1 MNAFSA
7 ANAPQHSFSGHATK
21 LDKLSFHSHSD
32 QGPRSLAGLSSYLN
46 LLSFPS
52 FTHTSRVP
60 GSAEQEEVGRT
71 LRQVGVWARPA
82 GILKAPI
89 GAVRPRLQTRGPPGL
104 AMPPSR
110 SELAPSQH
118 GPALTHLHLRSDLPK
133 PGCQPA
139 VPGSSRLSCPSHS
152 PRLDHPRAGA
162 CSLSTHAR
170 PLLRR
175 LLPAWKFC
183 FSQWLP
189 SFLDMVA
196 LTPPCPHKQSSEA
209 LLEHRAPP
217 LGSAPSPFPD
227 LCSDRE
233 RSLPLGSATASTRSP
248 GLLTEQTNVRSLAA
262 GRSAG

>member
-1 MNAFSA
+1 MSSDHSVETFPFPNERFQCRKRPS
-7 ANAPQHSFSGHATK
+7 QHSFSGHATK

-82 GILKAPI
+82 GILKAPV
-89 GAVRPRLQTRGPPGL
+89 GAVRPRLQTHRPPR
-104 AMPPSR
+104 PSN
-110 SELAPSQH
+110 APKPVRANPQ
-118 GPALTHLHLRSDLPK
+118 PARPWSALLK

-139 VPGSSRLSCPSHS
+139 VPGSSRLSCPSHY

-175 LLPAWKFC
+175 LLPAWKGLF
-183 FSQWLP
+183 LP
-189 SFLDMVA
+189 MAAILPGHGRTDTS
-196 LTPPCPHKQSSEA
+196 PPPQTA
-209 LLEHRAPP
+209 QRGPPRAPSTTAG
-217 LGSAPSPFPD
+217 LGPK
-227 LCSDRE
+227 
-233 RSLPLGSATASTRSP
+233 SLSGSV
-248 GLLTEQTNVRSLAA
+248 Q
-262 GRSAG
+262 

>member
-1 MNAFSA
+1 MPLSTASA
-7 ANAPQHSFSGHATK
+7 GTPQK

-175 LLPAWKFC
+175 LLPAWKVLF
-183 FSQWLP
+183 LP
-189 SFLDMVA
+189 MAAIFPGHGRTDTSL
-196 LTPPCPHKQSSEA
+196 PPQTVQRGPP
-209 LLEHRAPP
+209 RAPSTTAG
-217 LGSAPSPFPD
+217 LGPK
-227 LCSDRE
+227 
-233 RSLPLGSATASTRSP
+233 SLSGSV
-248 GLLTEQTNVRSLAA
+248 Q
-262 GRSAG
+262 